1 MASLRK
7 RNDKW
12 QAQVRRIGHT
22 LRTKTFIN
30 RADALRWIRQT
41 EQELDRTGLAYDPSS
56 LERITVADLLRRYVR
71 DVTPGK
77 RGHASEAKRI
87 EVFLR
92 HGWANLTLARITPQ
106 AFTQHRDKRLHE
118 VEAGTVIRELGL
130 LRTVFEIAR
139 REWDVPMQANPLANV
154 RKPKAASG
162 RNRRLRAD
170 ELTSLRSLYGW
181 ANALARAGHSVG
193 NRDWDATWRASEHS
207 PCGPRSGALWRKWV
221 FRSPSVDRCLH
232 YIASA
237 LPKLKLRRAPD
248 VD

>member
-77 RGHASEAKRI
+77 RGHASEAERI

-139 REWDVPMQANPLANV
+139 RDGRTYAGQPACQRTQAQG
-154 RKPKAASG
+154 RQRTQQTAS
-162 RNRRLRAD
+162 
-170 ELTSLRSLYGW
+170 
-181 ANALARAGHSVG
+181 
-193 NRDWDATWRASEHS
+193 
-207 PCGPRSGALWRKWV
+207 C
-221 FRSPSVDRCLH
+221 
-232 YIASA
+232 
-237 LPKLKLRRAPD
+237 RRATSFSQP
-248 VD
+248 VRMGERVG